1 MPPFDRDNPEQASVG
16 ERERPL
22 FDRDNPEQPPVGE
35 RDAEKASASQNVCAI
50 DLCFGSRDNQRDL
63 IAAAHD
69 RSSRGVPPGSGEGAG
84 QFFMFFCVFHSL
96 LRNPVAGCYRSNA
109 SLV

>member
-22 FDRDNPEQPPVGE
+22 FDRDNPEQPPLGE

-69 RSSRGVPPGSGEGAG
+69 RSSRGRPLAGAKKQG
-84 QFFMFFCVFHSL
+84 NSSCSSALFIPFCAIL
-96 LRNPVAGCYRSNA
+96 
-109 SLV
+109 